1 MSGIAEHAQLCKK
14 GFKFKEASTIS
25 IEENF
30 QQRKIR
36 EAVEIR
42 TRRRMAAQVINRDS
56 GSYLKTT
63 QWDVLLSR
71 IDLFDK

>member
-14 GFKFKEASTIS
+14 AFKFKEASTIS

-42 TRRRMAAQVINRDS
+42 TRRRMAAQV
-56 GSYLKTT
+56 K
-63 QWDVLLSR
+63 
-71 IDLFDK
+71 